1 MNALL
6 KFRNA
11 RKRDWWVWQTSHVI
25 LVTVSFPFTICVSY
39 LSHFLFGSSSLVHDF
54 TVTCKADSCHKL
66 WKHGKVD
73 FLTILTNWNHGRH
86 PRTQSQ
92 NQSQSH
98 CDTEPMFTND
108 WFLSAWWL
116 VWAREFSWWPVSLLS
131 IWGQLLPILADRL
144 TINLSTGLSSA
155 SDF

>member
-1 MNALL
+1 MPYWSSAMPVSGIGGFGKLHML
-6 KFRNA
+6 SWSPCLSLSPFVYR
-11 RKRDWWVWQTSHVI
+11 I
-25 LVTVSFPFTICVSY
+25 LA
-39 LSHFLFGSSSLVHDF
+39 LFGSSSLVHDF

-66 WKHGKVD
+66 SKHGKVD

-116 VWAREFSWWPVSLLS
+116 VWAREFSWWPLSLLS